1 LAIERRRTN
10 GTEYL
15 YYRMT
20 GGKSIYLGTLDKPKR
35 EAVLRAHKLFLKNK
49 TRILRDDQIFEKLL
63 KAADIQAG
71 GRTT

>member
-1 LAIERRRTN
+1 LGIYTQKRDGR
-10 GTEYL
+10 EYI
-15 YYRMT
+15 YYSSKA
-20 GGKSIYLGTLDKPKR
+20 GESIYLGTLDKPKR

-63 KAADIQAG
+63 KATDIQVG